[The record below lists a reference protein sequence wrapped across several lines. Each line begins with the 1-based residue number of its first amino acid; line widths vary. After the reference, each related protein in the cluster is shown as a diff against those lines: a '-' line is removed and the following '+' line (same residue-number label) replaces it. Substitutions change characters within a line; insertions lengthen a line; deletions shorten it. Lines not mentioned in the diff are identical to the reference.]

1 MFTVRWSAFL
11 APSRRRAWALEWAWA
26 LGGCEWAAGG
36 DAFFCVFFV
45 SSGMSQAFKCYPSM
59 PGPNLGASQIGL
71 VLIDVP
77 FVCLWLKKGIEI
89 QNECWT
95 DKWRGK
101 CRHRQTHARTHT
113 LPGEWVLETMVKME
127 CVVTKKI
134 RRKNLDGTGAM
145 KSRVATTEWPSFALL
160 GRPVQFHGKC
170 KLQSPSLVVF
180 Q

>member
-1 MFTVRWSAFL
+1 MGLGV
-11 APSRRRAWALEWAWA
+11 
-26 LGGCEWAAGG
+26 GGCEWAAGG

-95 DKWRGK
+95 DKWQGK

-127 CVVTKKI
+127 CVVTK
-134 RRKNLDGTGAM
+134 R
-145 KSRVATTEWPSFALL
+145 
-160 GRPVQFHGKC
+160 
-170 KLQSPSLVVF
+170 
-180 Q
+180 